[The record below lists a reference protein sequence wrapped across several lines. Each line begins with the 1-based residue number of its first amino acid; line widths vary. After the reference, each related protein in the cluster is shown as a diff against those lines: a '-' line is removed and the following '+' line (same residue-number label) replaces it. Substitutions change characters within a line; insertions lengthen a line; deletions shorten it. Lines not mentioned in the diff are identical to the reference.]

1 MEYQWLSIIPP
12 VVAIGLALL
21 TKRVLPSLAIG
32 ILSGAF
38 ILSSYQP
45 VATVTKT
52 FGILSE
58 KVTDSWNLSI
68 LGFLVILGILV
79 HLVTIAGGSAAYGK
93 WAATKIKT
101 RAGAQLATFF
111 LGIMI
116 FIDDYFNSLTVGTV
130 MRPVTDK
137 FKISRAKLAY
147 ILDSTAAPIC
157 IIAPVSSWVATIMST
172 MGDKFKTSGVTMEP
186 FSAFMMTIPLNFYAI
201 LTLIMV
207 GYVCLSKVDFGPMAV
222 HEERA
227 LTTGELGAVDIQEK
241 VSDGISSKGTVL
253 DLVLPIAGLVVFV
266 LVAMTY
272 TGGYFDG
279 GISVLDSIKNTDAAK
294 SLLYG
299 GLASLALSLL
309 LFLPRGVVSFGQL
322 PKAAYGGFMAML
334 PANLILI
341 FAWTIG
347 GVISEMG
354 TGVFLANQLGDKLP
368 FWAYPAIA
376 FILSG
381 LMAFATGTSWGT
393 FAIMIPIAIDLALVV
408 DPQLLILLMASVLAG
423 AVYGD
428 HCSPISDTTILS
440 STGAACRHID
450 HVETQLPYATLVA
463 SICFG
468 GYILSA
474 VLTKVTDSMFLNAAL
489 TLTICTGLLIFFIN
503 YLQRLA
509 AAKAEKKKVS
519 VV

>member
-12 VVAIGLALL
+12 VLAIGLALI
-21 TKRVLPSLAIG
+21 TKRVLPSLALG
-32 ILSGAF
+32 IISGAF

-45 VATVTKT
+45 VATVTKV
-52 FGILSE
+52 FGIMSE
-58 KVTDSWNLSI
+58 KLTDSWNLSI
-68 LGFLVILGILV
+68 LSFLVILGILV

-93 WAATKIKT
+93 WAASKIKS
-101 RAGAQLATFF
+101 RAGAQLATVF

-137 FKISRAKLAY
+137 FNISRAKLAY
-147 ILDSTAAPIC
+147 ILDATAAPIC
-157 IIAPVSSWVATIMST
+157 IIAPVSSWVATILST
-172 MGDKFKTSGVTMEP
+172 MGDKFKTAGIGMEP
-186 FSAFMMTIPLNFYAI
+186 FSAFMMTIPFNFYAW
-201 LTLIMV
+201 LTIAMMLII
-207 GYVCLSKVDFGPMAV
+207 CFSKIEFGPMAI

-227 LTTGELGAVDIQEK
+227 LTSGDVGGLSMGENVYREA
-241 VSDGISSKGTVL
+241 SSKGTVW
-253 DLVLPIAGLVVFV
+253 DLVIPIAGLVVFV
-266 LVAMTY
+266 LIAMTY

-279 GISVLDSIKNTDAAK
+279 GISVLDAIKNTDAAK

-299 GLASLALSLL
+299 GTAALLLSLL
-309 LFLPRGVVSFGQL
+309 IFLPRGVVSWGQL
-322 PKAAYGGFMAML
+322 PRAAYGGFMAML

-347 GVISEMG
+347 GIISELG

-368 FWAYPAIA
+368 FWAYPALA

-381 LMAFATGTSWGT
+381 FMAFATGTSWGT

-440 STGAACRHID
+440 STGAACKHID
-450 HVETQLPYATLVA
+450 HVSTQLPYATLVA
-463 SICFG
+463 GICFI
-468 GYILSA
+468 GYVISA
-474 VLTKVTDSMFLNAAL
+474 FLTKVTGSLLLNAAF
-489 TLTICTGLLIFFIN
+489 TMTISLGLLVFSLNFLN
-503 YLQRLA
+503 RLRVA
-509 AAKAEKKKVS
+509 RASRSKVS